1 MLSMFQSGFLPV
13 ANCLVHGSS
22 IARMRIQFWKYRK
35 FWIASLFRV
44 WKTTKYHIK
53 GTTEI
58 CDDFVYMSR
67 EKIKANPSKP
77 RYLNVLLNFLL
88 NNKTQT

>member
-1 MLSMFQSGFLPV
+1 MFISLWWISNFTMLSMFQSGFMPV
-13 ANCLVHGSS
+13 ANCLVHGSN
-22 IARMRIQFWKYRK
+22 IARMRIQFWKFRK

-58 CDDFVYMSR
+58 CDDMCTCL
-67 EKIKANPSKP
+67 EKRLKLTPVNQDI
-77 RYLNVLLNFLL
+77 
-88 NNKTQT
+88 